1 MIEDDTHDL
10 LIKAY
15 LAYFDANEKFEARN
29 SVRTHKESRR
39 RLREIRKYAKN
50 GREKYFT
57 KVHGKVEDSNKLAKE
72 AADNIINKVGHD
84 YIKNLD
90 ILEDDFNYSP

>member
-39 RLREIRKYAKN
+39 RLREIRKYAKIRSDEIN
-50 GREKYFT
+50 LKHKT
-57 KVHGKVEDSNKLAKE
+57 KRQ
-72 AADNIINKVGHD
+72 ADKG
-84 YIKNLD
+84 
-90 ILEDDFNYSP
+90 E

>member
-29 SVRTHKESRR
+29 SVRTHKESRI
-39 RLREIRKYAKN
+39 RLREIRKYAKIRGDEIN
-50 GREKYFT
+50 LKHKT
-57 KVHGKVEDSNKLAKE
+57 KRQ
-72 AADNIINKVGHD
+72 ADKG
-84 YIKNLD
+84 
-90 ILEDDFNYSP
+90 E